1 MSSIPK
7 PPADMLPDE
16 VLATV
21 LKLVTD
27 LPMAFS
33 GTTPPAPVPASHVN
47 QRWRIVALNS
57 PELWTTIRI
66 SHRPA
71 SFNWA
76 ALFVQRSLHHPLDI
90 SINLEAYFQTEGF
103 GSFAIVGP
111 HIGRW
116 RMIALR
122 GSGDQMEEFSD
133 FVARSPVVASRLESV
148 HFSTIDW
155 DEEADYWYDGDH
167 WLESLF
173 AKAPRVRSLRVDI
186 LPLLDTPI
194 PFRTL
199 HALDLDYSRQDMW
212 RDLRH
217 SEFRQLFGPSSSLTT
232 LVIRNFRAQTYR
244 NIKPIDGRTIR
255 SFAVSFSE
263 PLHLSPSDD
272 RRVGFDCLT
281 NAFNLPNLEYLEIV
295 GGFSGSHTENSSTE
309 VPEDWETPL
318 FLHLCTLRLHGVS
331 FSHRGL
337 ALIQSFSRNID
348 TLLLM
353 HTTGNK
359 LLLVDPGAWP
369 VLRSL
374 TAYQKADEMA
384 WLAPFVT
391 RRAALGMP
399 IADVELPPCIAF
411 PLAVNFSPPM
421 IRRPCSGPS
430 PGVLD
435 GVYSPGFYIGESG
448 MGAVDFGYVEIPRD
462 WDDRYESEEWKEAA
476 EMEAVEEN
484 IERTFKMSRE
494 VARYK
499 GVCRESRREK
509 RRGVKV
515 ERDSKVKQF
524 SRHRRHNRWTDF
536 SVG

>member
-1 MSSIPK
+1 MLTTMSSLSIMSSIPK
-7 PPADMLPDE
+7 PPADILPNE
-16 VLATV
+16 VLATI
-21 LKLVTD
+21 LKLVAD

-33 GTTPPAPVPASHVN
+33 DTTPPTPVSASHVN
-47 QRWRIVALNS
+47 RRWRVVALNS

-66 SHRPA
+66 SHRP
-71 SFNWA
+71 
-76 ALFVQRSLHHPLDI
+76 

-103 GSFAIVGP
+103 GCAAPIPLDKAIAIVGP

-116 RMIALR
+116 L
-122 GSGDQMEEFSD
+122 
-133 FVARSPVVASRLESV
+133 VASRLESV

-199 HALDLDYSRQDMW
+199 QTLDLDYSRQDMW

-244 NIKPIDGRTIR
+244 DIEPIDGRTIR
-255 SFAVSFSE
+255 SFAVSFRE
-263 PLHLSPSDD
+263 PLYLCTSDT
-272 RRVGFDCLT
+272 RRRGFKSLT
-281 NAFNLPNLEYLEIV
+281 DTFNLPNLEYLEII
-295 GGFSGSHTENSSTE
+295 GGFSGSLVENRSCHGPEEWE
-309 VPEDWETPL
+309 VPL
-318 FLHLCTLRLHGVS
+318 FLHLHTLRLQDMAFGHL
-331 FSHRGL
+331 GL
-337 ALIQSFSRNID
+337 ALIQSFSRNVD
-348 TLLLM
+348 TLLLI

-359 LLLVDPGAWP
+359 LLAVDPEAWP
-369 VLRSL
+369 ALRSL
-374 TAYQKADEMA
+374 TAYQRADEMA

-391 RRAALGMP
+391 RRAALGIP

-430 PGVLD
+430 PGVLH
-435 GVYSPGFYIGESG
+435 GVYSPGYYVGESG
-448 MGAVDFGYVEIPRD
+448 MGAVDFGYVEIPRH
-462 WDDRYESEEWKEAA
+462 WDDRYESEEWEQAA
-476 EMEAVEEN
+476 EMEAVEQN
-484 IERTFKMSRE
+484 IEQNFKISRG

-499 GVCRESRREK
+499 AISRESRREK

-515 ERDSKVKQF
+515 EREAKAKQF
-524 SRHRRHNRWTDF
+524 PRHRLHNGWTDF
-536 SVG
+536 SVA